1 MNISSKNGRKEEN
14 NNIDINNEQINIR
27 TKEKKSEDRKINK
40 QLTKYIKC

>member
-40 QLTKYIKC
+40 